1 MKQSPTG
8 DEIFMKQ
15 EKGGVMAGA
24 KDLSGREEM
33 GIQKRAE
40 AGHHCWFPCNRRGEG
55 RWGSNQIPRPESE

>member
-1 MKQSPTG
+1 
-8 DEIFMKQ
+8 MKQ

-40 AGHHCWFPCNRRGEG
+40 AGHHCLFPCNRRGEG